1 MAARK
6 GADLE
11 ELVRMYF
18 ARQGFFALRSI
29 SLRFED
35 EEVTDIDVWSY
46 GRQSASIRTRTLV
59 DVKDK
64 RSPKAFERILWARGM
79 QLALRC
85 DRAIVATT
93 DSTQKV
99 IRFAQQQKVALLSK
113 QFLDRLQNKLDIS
126 ERLTLERF
134 HDNIRK
140 YPDRKHDGD
149 WIRQIADAKSAVI
162 SLQGYP
168 AFNKSMAVFR
178 FFVDRAQTRPQHKE
192 QVLYEESSSR
202 YRAIAAGVTYGD
214 AGDAK
219 VQKSIETVLSVIAE
233 GMENGRVVSRQ
244 AKDALDK
251 LFENVRADII
261 AEHFIKEHN
270 ASTLFAVA
278 RESEDRAHRTDA
290 AQIQTFSTEARS
302 VLGVFADFVQVKRTI
317 LFASGS
323 ADKSSGPMAT
333 SDGKPRCRCRTQ
345 PSLTKPRTAPLRS
358 LNRSYSSLVCPTR
371 SGDRQEPSGARA
383 GEPARRALV
392 NRAACGVSA

>member
-1 MAARK
+1 MAVRK

-11 ELVRMYF
+11 ELVRAYF
-18 ARQGFFALRSI
+18 ARQGFFALRSV

-79 QLALRC
+79 QLALGC

-93 DSTQKV
+93 DGTQKV
-99 IRFAQQQKVALLSK
+99 MRFAQQQKVALLSK
-113 QFLDRLQNKLDIS
+113 QFLDRLQNKLDLS
-126 ERLTLERF
+126 DRLTLEQF

-140 YPDRKHDGD
+140 YPDHKQDGD

-168 AFNKSMAVFR
+168 AFNKSMAAFR
-178 FFVDRAQTRPQHKE
+178 FFADRAQTRPQHKEQALRCAYFAAALACIALDAALE

-214 AGDAK
+214 AGDAR
-219 VQKSIETVLSVIAE
+219 VQKSIETVLSVITE
-233 GMENGRVVSRQ
+233 GMENGRVVARQ

-261 AEHFIKEHN
+261 AEHFTKEHN

-278 RESEDRAHRTDA
+278 RDLEDRAHRADP
-290 AQIQTFSTEARS
+290 AQIQTLSIEAKS
-302 VLGVFADFVQVKRTI
+302 VLGVFADFVQVKRAS
-317 LFASGS
+317 LFNHGQSHNPRTQSTPAE
-323 ADKSSGPMAT
+323 
-333 SDGKPRCRCRTQ
+333 GKPVPEDAEAAAVDEISKTPGEDDQ
-345 PSLTKPRTAPLRS
+345 PELL
-358 LNRSYSSLVCPTR
+358 
-371 SGDRQEPSGARA
+371 
-383 GEPARRALV
+383 
-392 NRAACGVSA
+392 

>member
-79 QLALRC
+79 QLALGC

-99 IRFAQQQKVALLSK
+99 VRFAQQQKVALLSK

-140 YPDRKHDGD
+140 YPDHKHDGD

-178 FFVDRAQTRPQHKE
+178 FFADRAQTRPQHKEQALRCAYFAAALGCIALDAALE

-233 GMENGRVVSRQ
+233 GMENGRVVARQ

-278 RESEDRAHRTDA
+278 RELEDRAHRTDA
-290 AQIQTFSTEARS
+290 TQIQTLSTEAKS
-302 VLGVFADFVQVKRTI
+302 VLGVFADFVQVKRAI
-317 LFASGS
+317 LFANGS
-323 ADKSSGPMAT
+323 ADKSSGPLAT
-333 SDGKPRCRCRTQ
+333 SDGKPSVQVPDAAESDET
-345 PSLTKPRTAPLRS
+345 SNSAAA
-358 LNRSYSSLVCPTR
+358 
-371 SGDRQEPSGARA
+371 EPQSK
-383 GEPARRALV
+383 LL
-392 NRAACGVSA
+392 